1 MTSGIRNPRIRLA
14 APLLVVMFLP
24 AHAWA
29 GGSFK
34 DHDTDKNGY
43 LSLAEFESRGKDE
56 LAFRA
61 ADIDGDERI
70 DPEEFDKYLTRKATD
85 PRSGS
90 GPAPSPS
97 GD

>member
-1 MTSGIRNPRIRLA
+1 MTSETRNPRIRLA
-14 APLLVVMFLP
+14 APLLAVMLLP
-24 AHAWA
+24 AYGWA
-29 GGSFK
+29 GASFK
-34 DHDTDKNGY
+34 DHDTNKDGY

-56 LAFRA
+56 LAFKA
-61 ADIDGDERI
+61 ADMDGDERI

-85 PRSGS
+85 PQS